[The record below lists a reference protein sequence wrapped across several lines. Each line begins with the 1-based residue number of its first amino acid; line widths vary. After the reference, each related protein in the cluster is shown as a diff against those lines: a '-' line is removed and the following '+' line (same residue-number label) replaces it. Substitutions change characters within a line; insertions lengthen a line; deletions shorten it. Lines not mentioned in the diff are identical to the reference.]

1 MKKRLGIMLLATVLI
16 AALLVGCGSQDTGST
31 TTDEDSNETVA
42 TGELQDGTYLVKD
55 PVSDHGNYGMAKMEV
70 ANGEISSFSYVEI
83 LATSGEEKNEG
94 NYNYPDGL
102 AVIKNLNEQFN
113 EKKDLN
119 EMDFDAVSGATH
131 TKEAFKDIVNRL
143 LAQAEKGETY
153 TPVYKDGEYTAK
165 AEEESHGWLGE
176 VAVVVKDGQIVGI
189 DYFESAVEDMESN
202 KVVFDED
209 NKPVTDSDGKPKT
222 EPVEVK
228 AGERKSADNYAYLDS
243 FDVVKGVQKLI
254 IDNNGTE
261 NLDVD
266 SITGATNTR
275 TTMIELVEKA
285 LEEAK

>member
-1 MKKRLGIMLLATVLI
+1 MKKRLGFMLLATVLI
-16 AALLVGCGSQDTGST
+16 AALLVGCGSKETET
-31 TTDEDSNETVA
+31 TTNGDSNDTTA
-42 TGELQDGTYLVKD
+42 AGELQDGTYLIKD

-70 ANGEISSFSYVEI
+70 VDGEISSFSYVEI
-83 LATSGEEKNEG
+83 LATSGEEKNED
-94 NYNYPDGL
+94 NYNYPEGL
-102 AVIKNLNEQFN
+102 AVIKDLNEQFS

-119 EMDFDAVSGATH
+119 EVDFDAVSGATH

-143 LAQAEKGETY
+143 LAQAGKGETY
-153 TPVYKDGEYTAK
+153 TPVYTDGEYTAE

-176 VAVVVKDGQIVGI
+176 VVVVVKDGQIVGI

-209 NKPVTDSDGKPKT
+209 NKPVMDSDGKPKT
-222 EPVEVK
+222 EPVQVK
-228 AGERKSADNYAYLDS
+228 AGDRKSVENYAYLDS

-285 LEEAK
+285 LEGAK